1 MSKMNGKT
9 ARTLLMVT
17 VMIASALMP
26 MVPEAAELRDEAK
39 TMRTA
44 VSTDVS
50 WLGIDEGDWGMYEV
64 TLDQAP
70 NGVLVVTP
78 SSDNAGVTV
87 DPAYLK
93 FTKVN
98 WDQSQYIYVD
108 VEGPDDDGADTTA
121 TISHALSGTDTVFS
135 GISIGDVSITGVD
148 YDTDTDGDGLHDG
161 IDDDDDQDGTD
172 DANDAFPLDLSLIH
186 I

>member
-50 WLGIDEGDWGMYEV
+50 ALLIDEGDWGMYEV

-98 WDQSQYIYVD
+98 WDEIQYFDVY

-121 TISHALSGTDTVFS
+121 TISHSISGTDTVFA
-135 GISIGDVSITGVD
+135 GVSIADVTITGVD
-148 YDTDTDGDGLHDG
+148 YDTDTDADGLH
-161 IDDDDDQDGTD
+161 
-172 DANDAFPLDLSLIH
+172 LSLIH

>member
-50 WLGIDEGDWGMYEV
+50 GLGIDEGDWGMYEV
-64 TLDQAP
+64 TLDEAP

-78 SSDNAGVTV
+78 SSDNA
-87 DPAYLK
+87 
-93 FTKVN
+93 
-98 WDQSQYIYVD
+98 
-108 VEGPDDDGADTTA
+108 
-121 TISHALSGTDTVFS
+121 
-135 GISIGDVSITGVD
+135 
-148 YDTDTDGDGLHDG
+148 
-161 IDDDDDQDGTD
+161 
-172 DANDAFPLDLSLIH
+172 
-186 I
+186 

>member
-50 WLGIDEGDWGMYEV
+50 ALLIDEGDWGMYEV

-98 WDQSQYIYVD
+98 WDQSQYIYVTSRD
-108 VEGPDDDGADTTA
+108 RTMTA
-121 TISHALSGTDTVFS
+121 LT
-135 GISIGDVSITGVD
+135 
-148 YDTDTDGDGLHDG
+148 
-161 IDDDDDQDGTD
+161 
-172 DANDAFPLDLSLIH
+172 PLPPSAMRSAVPTPCSRASP
-186 I
+186 